1 MLTGDYALTSENP
14 DSFGKQRF
22 ISLGISA
29 TGALLV
35 VVFTHREPDI

>member
-22 ISLGISA
+22 ISPGMSA